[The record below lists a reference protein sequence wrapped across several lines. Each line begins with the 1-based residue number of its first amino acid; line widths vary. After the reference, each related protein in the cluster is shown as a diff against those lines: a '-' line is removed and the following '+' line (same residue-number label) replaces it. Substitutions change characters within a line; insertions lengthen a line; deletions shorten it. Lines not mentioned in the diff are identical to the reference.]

1 MKKSYIAL
9 IALAAVVIYGVS
21 TYNGMVTLDEHVS
34 TSWSNVES
42 QYQRRSDLIPNLV
55 ATVKGYASH
64 EKGTLESVISARAEA
79 TQTKIDISNA
89 TPEQLANFQK
99 AQSSLSSA
107 LSRLMAV
114 SEAYPDLKAN
124 ENFKELQAQLEG
136 TENRIT
142 VARKEF
148 NSAARSYNTEIRQ
161 FPGSIVANVFGF
173 TTRAY
178 FEAEEGAEKSPDVQF

>member
-9 IALAAVVIYGVS
+9 IALAAVVLYGVS

-55 ATVKGYASH
+55 STVKGYASH

-148 NSAARSYNTEIRQ
+148 NAAARSYNTEIRQ